1 MVKRKASSMKSHY
14 NYMAR
19 LKRRRIRS
27 TARSATKRLT
37 QRVRALENDTEYKVT
52 YYSTG
57 QIMDTSW
64 ATNYNMGPRTLQG
77 TEGQGDVNVTDN
89 TRIGNKVNL
98 RYWTIEGIVELPKTT
113 NLVAP
118 DALVQCRILIADN
131 LSGDTGFNETD
142 LLQDTTNVPRTLVSP
157 WKNSVEGGK
166 KYKMYKDMKFALTG
180 RKGFYRFK
188 YKLPIPKTG
197 RVLEFDQNSSGNP
210 SNFNVS
216 LCCFADVA
224 PLGALRPSI
233 NYTVKARFTDS

>member
-1 MVKRKASSMKSHY
+1 MCSRCSQASQDVSYVISLY
-14 NYMAR
+14 NQIPYS
-19 LKRRRIRS
+19 RRRIRS

-37 QRVRALENDTEYKVT
+37 QRVKALENDTEYKVT

-157 WKNSVEGGK
+157 WK
-166 KYKMYKDMKFALTG
+166 
-180 RKGFYRFK
+180 
-188 YKLPIPKTG
+188 
-197 RVLEFDQNSSGNP
+197 
-210 SNFNVS
+210 
-216 LCCFADVA
+216 
-224 PLGALRPSI
+224 LRP
-233 NYTVKARFTDS
+233 ARSRKHAPSSENGGSF